1 MKNFCLLLALSLAT
15 QVAPATILAVSTRL
29 AHPTAERQVREV
41 SPFTA
46 ISAAGSMR
54 VILRQG
60 SPQRVEVEASAADQV
75 RVETEVRNGSLRIG
89 RRQEGRKMWEIERFE
104 GPVTVY
110 VTAPTL
116 TAVGVSGSGDLR
128 VEGSVQAE
136 DLLVSVSG
144 SSSLRMP
151 KLTAR
156 RLTTSVSGSG
166 SATLGGSCPQH
177 GISVSGSGAVQAANL
192 RTDDTTVRVS
202 GSGDARVNAAK
213 TLTSYT
219 SGSGSVLVSGN
230 PQITSTK
237 SGSGTVKRM

>member
-1 MKNFCLLLALSLAT
+1 MKNLCLLLALLLAT
-15 QVAPATILAVSTRL
+15 QVASATILAVPTRL

-46 ISAAGSMR
+46 VSAAGSMR

-60 SPQRVEVEASAADQV
+60 SPQRVEVEASATDQV

-89 RRQEGRKMWEIERFE
+89 RRQEGRKMWEIERLD

-116 TAVGVSGSGDLR
+116 TAVSVSGSGELR

-144 SSSLRMP
+144 SGSLKMP
-151 KLTAR
+151 QLTAR
-156 RLTTSVSGSG
+156 SLTTSVTGSG
-166 SATLGGSCPQH
+166 DATLGGSCPQH
-177 GISVSGSGAVQAANL
+177 SISVSGSGEVSAVDL

-213 TLTSYT
+213 TLTSRT

-230 PQITSTK
+230 PQITSSK

>member
-1 MKNFCLLLALSLAT
+1 MKNLCLLLALLLAT
-15 QVAPATILAVSTRL
+15 QVASATILAVPTRL

-46 ISAAGSMR
+46 VSAAGSMR

-89 RRQEGRKMWEIERFE
+89 RRQEGRKMWEIERLD

-116 TAVGVSGSGDLR
+116 TAVSVSGSGELR

-144 SSSLRMP
+144 SGSLKMP
-151 KLTAR
+151 QLTAR
-156 RLTTSVSGSG
+156 TLTTSVTGSG
-166 SATLGGSCPQH
+166 DATLGGSCPQH
-177 GISVSGSGAVQAANL
+177 SISVSGSGEVSAVDL

-213 TLTSYT
+213 TLTSRT

-230 PQITSTK
+230 PQITSSK

>member
-1 MKNFCLLLALSLAT
+1 MKKLCILLAALLAT
-15 QVAPATILAVSTRL
+15 QVASATVLAVPTRL
-29 AHPTAERQVREV
+29 AQPTAERQVREV

-46 ISAAGSMR
+46 VAAAGSMR

-60 SPQRVEVEASAADQV
+60 SPQRVEVEASAADQA
-75 RVETEVRNGSLRIG
+75 RVATDVRNGSLRIG
-89 RRQEGRKMWEIERFE
+89 RRQEGRKMWEIERFD

-128 VEGSVQAE
+128 VEGPVQAE
-136 DLLVSVSG
+136 DILVSVSG
-144 SSSLRMP
+144 SGSLKMP
-151 KLTAR
+151 QLTAR
-156 RLTTSVSGSG
+156 SLTTSVTGSG
-166 SATLGGSCPQH
+166 DVTLGGTCPQH
-177 GISVSGSGAVQAANL
+177 SISVSGSGEVQAADL

-213 TLTSYT
+213 TLTSRT

-230 PQITSTK
+230 PQITSSK
-237 SGSGTVKRM
+237 SGSGTVKRL

>member
-1 MKNFCLLLALSLAT
+1 MKNLCLLLALLLAT
-15 QVAPATILAVSTRL
+15 QVAPATILAVPTRL
-29 AHPTAERQVREV
+29 AHPTAERQVHEL

-46 ISAAGSMR
+46 VSAAGSMR

-75 RVETEVRNGSLRIG
+75 RVETEVRNGSLSIG
-89 RRQEGRKMWEIERFE
+89 RRQEGRKMWEIERFD

-151 KLTAR
+151 QLTAR

-177 GISVSGSGAVQAANL
+177 SISVSGSGAVQAADL

-213 TLTSYT
+213 TLTSRT

-230 PQITSTK
+230 PQITSSK